1 MNDKTVLT
9 ANDLN
14 SGINVDSNT
23 IFLKNDIFKDNCFKN
38 STGKGSE
45 LRKDILDTFKWGANT
60 YFTDRANKSNEQQA
74 RLALEIQNARI
85 LEEKI
90 RLQQEKEKA
99 SSISPLKRYGL
110 LIAIGGVVFI
120 GSIGA
125 YFYFK
130 KKKI

>member
-38 STGKGSE
+38 STG
-45 LRKDILDTFKWGANT
+45 KDILDTFKWGANT